1 MVSIRG
7 ATKAIKKHQW
17 AECIRFVAAEETV
30 SQTVLSVVERNSI
43 MKERLARY
51 GQFGMEKI
59 CWIPEIVVLD

>member
-1 MVSIRG
+1 VSIRG

-17 AECIRFVAAEETV
+17 AECIRFVAAEKTV
-30 SQTVLSVVERNSI
+30 SQTVLSVVERNSS
-43 MKERLARY
+43 MKARY

>member
-51 GQFGMEKI
+51 GQFGM
-59 CWIPEIVVLD
+59 